1 MQMGSQSNVSGMV
14 PVTKDDP
21 LGALSQPD
29 SGDFK
34 TPTREKAVRLCFFS
48 SNSLLFFFF
57 ISFHPKS
64 CVVSKIAVPFS
75 CFQLVWG

>member
-1 MQMGSQSNVSGMV
+1 MGSQSNVPGMV

-34 TPTREKAVRLCFFS
+34 TPTREKAVIYFNL
-48 SNSLLFFFF
+48 
-57 ISFHPKS
+57 I
-64 CVVSKIAVPFS
+64 
-75 CFQLVWG
+75 

>member
-1 MQMGSQSNVSGMV
+1 MGSEFNVPGMV

-34 TPTREKAVRLCFFS
+34 TPTREKAVGFRDLSFFVNYLREKKLKES
-48 SNSLLFFFF
+48 CSIFFVIFSLT
-57 ISFHPKS
+57 S
-64 CVVSKIAVPFS
+64 
-75 CFQLVWG
+75 

>member
-1 MQMGSQSNVSGMV
+1 MGSQSNVSGMV

-34 TPTREKAVRLCFFS
+34 TPTREKAVSLCFFKFLS
-48 SNSLLFFFF
+48 FLFIFRF
-57 ISFHPKS
+57 I
-64 CVVSKIAVPFS
+64 
-75 CFQLVWG
+75 QNLVLCLN

>member
-1 MQMGSQSNVSGMV
+1 MGSQSNVSGMV

-34 TPTREKAVRLCFFS
+34 TPTREKAVSLCLDFSKLIFFS
-48 SNSLLFFFF
+48 FYIILFRF
-57 ISFHPKS
+57 IQYPL
-64 CVVSKIAVPFS
+64 I
-75 CFQLVWG
+75 

>member
-1 MQMGSQSNVSGMV
+1 MEGGGGSQLNMV

-34 TPTREKAVRLCFFS
+34 TPTREKAVSPFF
-48 SNSLLFFFF
+48 LLFS
-57 ISFHPKS
+57 I
-64 CVVSKIAVPFS
+64 
-75 CFQLVWG
+75 

>member
-34 TPTREKAVRLCFFS
+34 TPTREKAVSLCFDFKFLS
-48 SNSLLFFFF
+48 FLFYILFN
-57 ISFHPKS
+57 PKS
-64 CVVSKIAVPFS
+64 CVVSKLAVPFS